1 MKKVFMVIGIV
12 VAIIVATIAALLLS
26 LQTQYRSDVANF
38 FIKHTLEQP
47 VLIEDVE
54 YQAPYHITLMGIT
67 LPQAQPE
74 KQPPLYIDKIDIWFS
89 PYSVTEAKLVLDSV
103 LISGLQ
109 LDTNNLKILDPLF
122 TQQHI
127 KLHQLALHDLDF
139 STPDFN
145 ARGID
150 LQISDPTWNK
160 HNSILPFGKTQ
171 LTAAQLYWQDEAF
184 DNLLIDLDL
193 KPNDSTLYGASF
205 EWRGAK
211 ISGQAEQYKHDW
223 SLVNV
228 TVDGLRLNQ
237 QQTQNLLSKNWNVE
251 GIQINHINSLDILR
265 SDVEWKNGHLA
276 AFDASLENIQLPFEL
291 WKQQK
296 AIFSLQAE
304 GVTIDDDMF
313 IEPSIKLNLDPNQ
326 ILIEDFYTQFLQG
339 SIQLNG
345 EVTPSSI
352 QLAQLDLQ
360 GIKWIT
366 ESQDKVLPSARL
378 LPWLTQL
385 QKASI
390 DRLNIERS
398 QLIQLA
404 NKPYWQVS
412 GLHVEGHQVQLLQ
425 QRKLGLWQG
434 KLMVSANDASYQ
446 NIVSVQPVVEM
457 NSEQGKWTLTR
468 LFMPLKH
475 GYIEANATLDFNQIS
490 KPWSLDISA
499 DGLPITPMLQQ
510 LELPLDATG
519 YGEFELQAAGLYGDS
534 LMLGY
539 STTGLLTGSVRQ
551 GVMTFNDKLS
561 ETSIDNVFEI
571 PELNANFDRGRFT
584 LEPMHII
591 GASAAEQ
598 GTQRVQTLNG
608 EVSGELDLLKIEQHT
623 LSISL
628 SDQCHQISGKLTQ
641 AEYSEMSDCQQ
652 KSATPQE

>member
-1 MKKVFMVIGIV
+1 MKKVFMVFGIAL
-12 VAIIVATIAALLLS
+12 AIAVATIAALLLS
-26 LQTQYRSDVANF
+26 LQTQYRTDITNF
-38 FIKHTLEQP
+38 FIKHAIEQP

-54 YQAPYHITLMGIT
+54 YQSPYHITLMGIT
-67 LPQAQPE
+67 QSQPE
-74 KQPPLYIDKIDIWFS
+74 KQTPLYIDKIDLWFS
-89 PYSVTEAKLVLDSV
+89 SSSITEAKLVFESV

-109 LDTNNLKILDPLF
+109 LEADDLETLTSLF
-122 TQQHI
+122 TQPSI
-127 KLHQLALHDLDF
+127 KIHQLAINNLDF

-150 LQISDPTWNK
+150 LQIFDPTWNND
-160 HNSILPFGKTQ
+160 NSLLPYGKTQ
-171 LTAAQLYWQDEAF
+171 LSASQLYWQGEAF
-184 DNLLIDLDL
+184 DNLLINLDL
-193 KPNDSTLYGASF
+193 KPSDSTLYGASF
-205 EWRGAK
+205 DWRGAK
-211 ISGQAEQYKHDW
+211 ISGQAEQYQQDW

-237 QQTQNLLSKNWNVE
+237 KQTQNLLSKEWDVA

-265 SDVEWKNGHLA
+265 SDVEWQDGHFA

-304 GVTIDDDMF
+304 GVSIDDDMF

-326 ILIEDFYTQFLQG
+326 ILIEDLYTQFLQG
-339 SIQLNG
+339 TVQLNG
-345 EVTPSSI
+345 TVTPNSI
-352 QLAQLDLQ
+352 ELAQLDLQ
-360 GIKWIT
+360 GIKWLT
-366 ESQDKVLPSARL
+366 ESQDSPLPATRL
-378 LPWLTQL
+378 IPWLTQL
-385 QKASI
+385 QSVEI
-390 DRLNIERS
+390 SRINIERS

-404 NKPYWQVS
+404 QKPYWQVS
-412 GLHVEGHQVQLLQ
+412 GLHIEGYHVQLLQ
-425 QRKLGLWQG
+425 DRKLGLWQG
-434 KLMVSANDASYQ
+434 KLMASANDASYQ
-446 NIVSVQPVVEM
+446 NIISAQPVVEM

-499 DGLPITPMLQQ
+499 DGLPIAPILQQ

-539 STTGLLTGSVRQ
+539 STTGQLTGSVRQ

-561 ETSIDNVFEI
+561 ETSTDNVFEI

-584 LEPMHII
+584 LEPAHII

-598 GTQRVQTLNG
+598 GEQRIQTLNG
-608 EVSGELDLLKIEQHT
+608 EMSGELDLLKTEQHT

-628 SDQCHQISGKLTQ
+628 SDPCHQISGKLTQ
-641 AEYSEMSDCQQ
+641 AEYSEINDCQQ

>member
-1 MKKVFMVIGIV
+1 MKKVFMVFGIAL
-12 VAIIVATIAALLLS
+12 AIAVATIAALLLS
-26 LQTQYRSDVANF
+26 LQTQYRTDITNF
-38 FIKHTLEQP
+38 FIKHAIEQP

-54 YQAPYHITLMGIT
+54 YQSPYHITLMGIT
-67 LPQAQPE
+67 QSQPE
-74 KQPPLYIDKIDIWFS
+74 KQTPLYIDKIDLWFS
-89 PYSVTEAKLVLDSV
+89 SSSITEAKLVFESV

-109 LDTNNLKILDPLF
+109 LEADDLETLTSLF
-122 TQQHI
+122 TQPSI
-127 KLHQLALHDLDF
+127 KIHQLAINNLDF

-150 LQISDPTWNK
+150 LQISDPTWNND
-160 HNSILPFGKTQ
+160 NSLLPYGKTQ
-171 LTAAQLYWQDEAF
+171 LSASQLYWQGEAF

-193 KPNDSTLYGASF
+193 KPSDSTLYGASF
-205 EWRGAK
+205 DWRGAK
-211 ISGQAEQYKHDW
+211 ISGQAEQYQQDW

-237 QQTQNLLSKNWNVE
+237 KQTQSLLSKEWDVA

-265 SDVEWKNGHLA
+265 SDVEWQDGHLA

-291 WKQQK
+291 WKQQR

-304 GVTIDDDMF
+304 GVSIDDDMF

-339 SIQLNG
+339 TVQLNG
-345 EVTPSSI
+345 KVTPNSI
-352 QLAQLDLQ
+352 LLAQLDLQ

-366 ESQDKVLPSARL
+366 ESQDSPLPATRL
-378 LPWLTQL
+378 IPWLTQL
-385 QKASI
+385 QNVEISRI
-390 DRLNIERS
+390 NIERN

-404 NKPYWQVS
+404 QKPYWQVS
-412 GLHVEGHQVQLLQ
+412 GLHIEGYQVQLLQ
-425 QRKLGLWQG
+425 DRKLGLWQG
-434 KLMVSANDASYQ
+434 KLMASANDASYQ
-446 NIVSVQPVVEM
+446 NIISAQPVVEM

-468 LFMPLKH
+468 LFVPLKH

-499 DGLPITPMLQQ
+499 DGLPIAPMLQQ

-539 STTGLLTGSVRQ
+539 STTGQLTGSVRQ

-561 ETSIDNVFEI
+561 KTSTDNVFEI

-584 LEPMHII
+584 LEPAHII

-598 GTQRVQTLNG
+598 GEQRIQTLNG
-608 EVSGELDLLKIEQHT
+608 EMSGELDLLKTEQHT

-628 SDQCHQISGKLTQ
+628 SDPCHQISGKLTQ
-641 AEYSEMSDCQQ
+641 AEYSEINDCQQ

>member
-1 MKKVFMVIGIV
+1 MKKVFMVFGIML
-12 VAIIVATIAALLLS
+12 AIAVATIAALLLS
-26 LQTQYRSDVANF
+26 LQTRYRADVANF
-38 FIKHTLEQP
+38 FIKHTIEQP

-67 LPQAQPE
+67 QNQPE
-74 KQPPLYIDKIDIWFS
+74 KQTPLYIDKIDLWFS
-89 PYSVTEAKLVLDSV
+89 PTSMTETKLVFDSV

-109 LDTNNLKILDPLF
+109 LEADDLKTLTSLF
-122 TQQHI
+122 TQPGI
-127 KLHQLALHDLDF
+127 KLHQLAINNLDF
-139 STPDFN
+139 STPEFN

-150 LQISDPTWNK
+150 LQISDPKWNND
-160 HNSILPFGKTQ
+160 NSLLPYGKTQ
-171 LTAAQLYWQDEAF
+171 LSASQLYWQGEAF

-193 KPNDSTLYGASF
+193 KPSDSTLYGASF
-205 EWRGAK
+205 DWRGAK
-211 ISGQAEQYKHDW
+211 ISGQAEQYQQDW

-237 QQTQNLLSKNWNVE
+237 KQTRSLLSKEWDVV

-265 SDVEWKNGHLA
+265 SDVEWQDGHLA
-276 AFDASLENIQLPFEL
+276 AFDASLENIQLPFEI

-313 IEPSIKLNLDPNQ
+313 IEPSLKLNLEANR

-339 SIQLNG
+339 TVQLNG
-345 EVTPSSI
+345 EVTPSNI
-352 QLAQLDLQ
+352 ELAQLDLQ

-366 ESQDKVLPSARL
+366 ENQDSPLVVARL
-378 LPWLTQL
+378 IPWLTQL
-385 QKASI
+385 QNVGI
-390 DRLNIERS
+390 NRLNIERS

-404 NKPYWQVS
+404 QQPYWQVS

-425 QRKLGLWQG
+425 DRKLGLWQG
-434 KLMVSANDASYQ
+434 KLMASANDASYQ
-446 NIVSVQPVVEM
+446 NILSAQPVVEM

-468 LFMPLKH
+468 LFAPLRN

-499 DGLPITPMLQQ
+499 DGLPITPMLQR

-539 STTGLLTGSVRQ
+539 STTGQLTGSVRQ

-571 PELNANFDRGRFT
+571 PEINANFDRGRFT

-598 GTQRVQTLNG
+598 GEQRVQTLNG
-608 EVSGELDLLKIEQHT
+608 EASGELDLLKAEQHT
-623 LSISL
+623 LSITL
-628 SDQCHQISGKLTQ
+628 SDPCHQISGKLTQ
-641 AEYSEMSDCQQ
+641 AEYSEINDCQQ

>member
-1 MKKVFMVIGIV
+1 MKKVFMVFGIV
-12 VAIIVATIAALLLS
+12 LAIAVATIAALLLS
-26 LQTQYRSDVANF
+26 LQTQYRADVANF
-38 FIKHTLEQP
+38 FIKHTIEQP

-67 LPQAQPE
+67 QNQPE
-74 KQPPLYIDKIDIWFS
+74 KQTPLYIDKIDLWFS
-89 PYSVTEAKLVLDSV
+89 PSSMTETKLVFDSV

-109 LDTNNLKILDPLF
+109 LEADDLKTLTSLF
-122 TQQHI
+122 TQPNI
-127 KLHQLALHDLDF
+127 KLHQLAINNLDF
-139 STPDFN
+139 STPEFN

-150 LQISDPTWNK
+150 LQISDPTWNND
-160 HNSILPFGKTQ
+160 NSLLPYGKTQ
-171 LTAAQLYWQDEAF
+171 LSASQLYWQGEAF

-193 KPNDSTLYGASF
+193 KPSDSTLYGASF
-205 EWRGAK
+205 DWRGAK
-211 ISGQAEQYKHDW
+211 ISGQAEQYQQDW

-237 QQTQNLLSKNWNVE
+237 KQTQNLLSKEWDVA

-265 SDVEWKNGHLA
+265 SDVEWQDGHLA
-276 AFDASLENIQLPFEL
+276 AFDASLENIQLPFEI

-313 IEPSIKLNLDPNQ
+313 IEPSLKLNLEANR

-339 SIQLNG
+339 TVQLNG
-345 EVTPSSI
+345 EVAPSSI

-366 ESQDKVLPSARL
+366 ENQDSPLPAARL

-385 QKASI
+385 QNVEI
-390 DRLNIERS
+390 NRLNIERS

-404 NKPYWQVS
+404 QQPYWQVS
-412 GLHVEGHQVQLLQ
+412 GLHVEGHHVQLLQ
-425 QRKLGLWQG
+425 DRKLGLWQG
-434 KLMVSANDASYQ
+434 KLMASANDASYQ
-446 NIVSVQPVVEM
+446 NILSAQPVVEM

-468 LFMPLKH
+468 LFAPLRN

-499 DGLPITPMLQQ
+499 DGLPIAPMLQR

-539 STTGLLTGSVRQ
+539 STTGQLTGSVRQ

-561 ETSIDNVFEI
+561 ETSTDNVFEI
-571 PELNANFDRGRFT
+571 PELNAHFDRGRFT

-598 GTQRVQTLNG
+598 GEQRVQTLNG
-608 EVSGELDLLKIEQHT
+608 EASGELDLLKAEQHT
-623 LSISL
+623 LSITL
-628 SDQCHQISGKLTQ
+628 SDPCHQISGKLTQ
-641 AEYSEMSDCQQ
+641 AEYSEINDCQQ

>member
-1 MKKVFMVIGIV
+1 MVFGIV
-12 VAIIVATIAALLLS
+12 LAIAVAVIAALLLS
-26 LQTQYRSDVANF
+26 LQTQYRADVANF
-38 FIKHTLEQP
+38 FIKHTIEQP

-67 LPQAQPE
+67 QNQPE
-74 KQPPLYIDKIDIWFS
+74 KQPPLYIDKLDIWFS
-89 PYSVTEAKLVLDSV
+89 PDSLLDAKLVLDSV

-109 LDTNNLKILDPLF
+109 LEADDLDTLTSMF
-122 TQQHI
+122 TQP
-127 KLHQLALHDLDF
+127 KLKLRQLAINNLDF

-150 LQISDPTWNK
+150 LQIAEPMWGDQ
-160 HNSILPFGKTQ
+160 NSLLPYGKTQ
-171 LTAAQLYWQDEAF
+171 LSASQLYWQGEAF

-193 KPNDSTLYGASF
+193 KPSDSTLYGASF
-205 EWRGAK
+205 DWRGAK
-211 ISGQAEQYKHDW
+211 ISGQAEQYQHDW

-228 TVDGLRLNQ
+228 TIDGLRLNEE
-237 QQTQNLLSKNWNVE
+237 QTQSLLNKEWDVA

-265 SDVEWKNGHLA
+265 SDIEWKDGHLA

-291 WKQQK
+291 WNQQK
-296 AIFSLQAE
+296 AILSLQAE

-313 IEPSIKLNLDPNQ
+313 IEPSLKLNLEANQ
-326 ILIEDFYTQFLQG
+326 ILIDDFYTQFLQG
-339 SIQLNG
+339 TVQLNG

-352 QLAQLDLQ
+352 QLVQFDLQ

-366 ESQDKVLPSARL
+366 ENQDSPLPAARL

-385 QKASI
+385 QNVEISQ
-390 DRLNIERS
+390 LNIERS

-404 NKPYWQVS
+404 QKPYWQVS

-425 QRKLGLWQG
+425 DRKLGLWQG
-434 KLMVSANDASYQ
+434 KLMASANDASYQ
-446 NIVSVQPVVEM
+446 NIVSAQPVVKM
-457 NSEQGKWTLTR
+457 NSDQGKWTLTR
-468 LFMPLKH
+468 LFAPLRN

-539 STTGLLTGSVRQ
+539 STTGQLTGSVRQ
-551 GVMTFNDKLS
+551 GVMTFNDTLS
-561 ETSIDNVFEI
+561 ETSTDNVFEI
-571 PELNANFDRGRFT
+571 PELKANFDRGRFT

-591 GASAAEQ
+591 GASAAEE
-598 GTQRVQTLNG
+598 GSQRVQTLNG
-608 EVSGELDLLKIEQHT
+608 EVTGELDLLKTELHT
-623 LSISL
+623 LSITL
-628 SDQCHQISGKLTQ
+628 SDQCHQISGKLDQ
-641 AEYSEMSDCQQ
+641 AEYSEINDCQQ

>member
-1 MKKVFMVIGIV
+1 MKKVFMVFGIAL
-12 VAIIVATIAALLLS
+12 AIAVATIAALLLS
-26 LQTQYRSDVANF
+26 LQTQYRTDITNF
-38 FIKHTLEQP
+38 FIKHAIEQR

-67 LPQAQPE
+67 QSQPE
-74 KQPPLYIDKIDIWFS
+74 KQTPLYIDKIDLWFS
-89 PYSVTEAKLVLDSV
+89 SSSITEAKLVFESV

-109 LDTNNLKILDPLF
+109 LEADDLETLTSLF
-122 TQQHI
+122 TQPSI
-127 KLHQLALHDLDF
+127 KIHQLAINNLDF

-150 LQISDPTWNK
+150 LQISDPTWDDS
-160 HNSILPFGKTQ
+160 NSLLPYGKTQ
-171 LTAAQLYWQDEAF
+171 LSASQLYWQGEAF

-193 KPNDSTLYGASF
+193 KPSDSTLYGASF
-205 EWRGAK
+205 DWRGAK
-211 ISGQAEQYKHDW
+211 ISGQAEQYQQNW

-237 QQTQNLLSKNWNVE
+237 KQTQNLLCKEWDVA

-265 SDVEWKNGHLA
+265 SDVEWQDGHLA

-313 IEPSIKLNLDPNQ
+313 IEPSIKLNLDTNQ

-339 SIQLNG
+339 TVQLNG

-366 ESQDKVLPSARL
+366 ESQDSPPPATRL
-378 LPWLTQL
+378 IPWLTQL
-385 QKASI
+385 QNVEISRI
-390 DRLNIERS
+390 NIERS

-404 NKPYWQVS
+404 QKPYWQVS
-412 GLHVEGHQVQLLQ
+412 GLHIEGYQVQLLQ
-425 QRKLGLWQG
+425 DRKLGLWQG
-434 KLMVSANDASYQ
+434 KLMASANDASYQ
-446 NIVSVQPVVEM
+446 NIISAQPVVEM

-475 GYIEANATLDFNQIS
+475 GYVEANATLDFNQIS
-490 KPWSLDISA
+490 KPWSIDISA
-499 DGLPITPMLQQ
+499 DGLPIAPILQQ

-539 STTGLLTGSVRQ
+539 STTGQLTGSVRQ

-561 ETSIDNVFEI
+561 ETSTDNVFEI

-584 LEPMHII
+584 LEPVHII

-598 GTQRVQTLNG
+598 SEQRIQTLNG
-608 EVSGELDLLKIEQHT
+608 EISGELDLLKTEQHT

-628 SDQCHQISGKLTQ
+628 SDPCHQISGKLTQ
-641 AEYSEMSDCQQ
+641 AEYSEINDCQQ

>member
-1 MKKVFMVIGIV
+1 MKKVFMVFGIV
-12 VAIIVATIAALLLS
+12 LAIAVAVIAALLLS
-26 LQTQYRSDVANF
+26 LQTQYRADVANF
-38 FIKHTLEQP
+38 FIKHTIEQP

-67 LPQAQPE
+67 QNQPE
-74 KQPPLYIDKIDIWFS
+74 KQPPLYIDKLDIWFS
-89 PYSVTEAKLVLDSV
+89 PDSLLDAKLVLDSV

-109 LDTNNLKILDPLF
+109 LEADDLDTLTSMF
-122 TQQHI
+122 TQP
-127 KLHQLALHDLDF
+127 KLKLRQLAINNLDF

-150 LQISDPTWNK
+150 LQIAEPMWGDQ
-160 HNSILPFGKTQ
+160 NSLLPYGKTQ
-171 LTAAQLYWQDEAF
+171 LSASQLYWQGEAF

-193 KPNDSTLYGASF
+193 KPSDSTLYGASF
-205 EWRGAK
+205 DWRGAK
-211 ISGQAEQYKHDW
+211 ISGQAEQYQHDW

-228 TVDGLRLNQ
+228 TIDGLRLNEE
-237 QQTQNLLSKNWNVE
+237 QTQSLLNKEWDVA

-265 SDVEWKNGHLA
+265 SDIEWKDGHLA

-291 WKQQK
+291 WNQQK
-296 AIFSLQAE
+296 AILSLQAE

-313 IEPSIKLNLDPNQ
+313 IEPSLKLNLEANQ
-326 ILIEDFYTQFLQG
+326 ILIDDFYTQFLQG
-339 SIQLNG
+339 TVQLNG

-352 QLAQLDLQ
+352 QLVQFDLQ

-366 ESQDKVLPSARL
+366 ENQDSPLPAARL

-385 QKASI
+385 QNVEISQ
-390 DRLNIERS
+390 LNIERS

-404 NKPYWQVS
+404 QKPYWQVS

-425 QRKLGLWQG
+425 DRKLGLWQG
-434 KLMVSANDASYQ
+434 KLMASANDASYQ
-446 NIVSVQPVVEM
+446 NIVSAQPVVKM
-457 NSEQGKWTLTR
+457 NSDQGKWTLTR
-468 LFMPLKH
+468 LFAPLRN

-539 STTGLLTGSVRQ
+539 STTGQLTGSVRQ
-551 GVMTFNDKLS
+551 GVMTFNDTLS
-561 ETSIDNVFEI
+561 ETSTDNVFEI
-571 PELNANFDRGRFT
+571 PELKANFDRGRFT

-591 GASAAEQ
+591 GASAAEE
-598 GTQRVQTLNG
+598 GSQRVQTLNG
-608 EVSGELDLLKIEQHT
+608 EVTGELDLLKTELHT
-623 LSISL
+623 LSITL
-628 SDQCHQISGKLTQ
+628 SDQCHQISGKLDQ
-641 AEYSEMSDCQQ
+641 AEYSEINDCQQ

>member
-1 MKKVFMVIGIV
+1 MVFGIV
-12 VAIIVATIAALLLS
+12 LAIAVATIAALLLS
-26 LQTQYRSDVANF
+26 LQTQYRADVANF
-38 FIKHTLEQP
+38 FIKHTIEQP

-67 LPQAQPE
+67 QSQPD
-74 KQPPLYIDKIDIWFS
+74 KQTPLYIDKIDIWFS
-89 PYSVTEAKLVLDSV
+89 PDSLIETKLVLDSV
-103 LISGLQ
+103 LISGIQ
-109 LDTNNLKILDPLF
+109 LEADDLEILTSVL
-122 TQQHI
+122 TQPNF
-127 KLHQLALHDLDF
+127 KLRQLAINNLDF
-139 STPDFN
+139 STPEFN

-150 LQISDPTWNK
+150 LQISDPARTND
-160 HNSILPFGKTQ
+160 NSLLPYGKIQ
-171 LTAAQLYWQDEAF
+171 LSASQLYWQGEAF

-193 KPNDSTLYGASF
+193 KPSDSTLYGASF
-205 EWRGAK
+205 NWRGAK
-211 ISGQAEQYKHDW
+211 ISGQAEQYQQDW

-228 TVDGLRLNQ
+228 TIDSLRLNQ
-237 QQTQNLLSKNWNVE
+237 QQTQSLLSKEWDVA
-251 GIQINHINSLDILR
+251 GIQINHINSLDVLR
-265 SDVEWKNGHLA
+265 SDIEWKGGHLV

-313 IEPSIKLNLDPNQ
+313 IEPSLKLNLEPNQ

-339 SIQLNG
+339 TIQLNG
-345 EVTPSSI
+345 EVTPHAVD
-352 QLAQLDLQ
+352 LAELDLQ

-366 ESQDKVLPSARL
+366 ESQDKPLPATRL
-378 LPWLTQL
+378 MPWLTQL
-385 QKASI
+385 KNVEI
-390 DRLNIERS
+390 GRLNIERS

-404 NKPYWQVS
+404 QKPYWQVS
-412 GLHVEGHQVQLLQ
+412 GLHVGGDQVQLMQ
-425 QRKLGLWQG
+425 DRKLGLWQG
-434 KLMVSANDASYQ
+434 ELLVSANDASYQ
-446 NIVSVQPVVEM
+446 NIVSAQPVIEM

-468 LFMPLKH
+468 MFLPLKH
-475 GYIEANATLDFNQIS
+475 GYVEANATLDFNQIS
-490 KPWSLDISA
+490 KPWSVDISA
-499 DGLPITPMLQQ
+499 DGLPISPLLQQ

-539 STTGLLTGSVRQ
+539 STTGQLKGSVRQ

-561 ETSIDNVFEI
+561 EASTDNVFEI

-623 LSISL
+623 LSITL
-628 SDQCHQISGKLTQ
+628 SDPCNQISGKLTQ
-641 AEYSEMSDCQQ
+641 AKYSEINDCQQ

>member
-1 MKKVFMVIGIV
+1 MKKVFMVFGIAL
-12 VAIIVATIAALLLS
+12 AIAVATIAALLLS
-26 LQTQYRSDVANF
+26 LQTQYRTDITNF
-38 FIKHTLEQP
+38 FIKHAIEQR

-67 LPQAQPE
+67 QSQPE
-74 KQPPLYIDKIDIWFS
+74 KQTPLYIDKIDLWFS
-89 PYSVTEAKLVLDSV
+89 SSSITEAKLVFESV

-109 LDTNNLKILDPLF
+109 LEADDLETFTSLF
-122 TQQHI
+122 TQPSI
-127 KLHQLALHDLDF
+127 KIHQLAINNLDF

-150 LQISDPTWNK
+150 LQISDPTWDDS
-160 HNSILPFGKTQ
+160 NSLLPYGKTQ
-171 LTAAQLYWQDEAF
+171 LSASQLYWQGEAF

-193 KPNDSTLYGASF
+193 KPSDSTLYGASF
-205 EWRGAK
+205 DWRGAK
-211 ISGQAEQYKHDW
+211 ISGQAEQYQQNW

-237 QQTQNLLSKNWNVE
+237 KQTQNLLCKEWDVA

-265 SDVEWKNGHLA
+265 SDVEWQDGHLA

-291 WKQQK
+291 WKQKK

-339 SIQLNG
+339 TVQLNG
-345 EVTPSSI
+345 KVTPNSI
-352 QLAQLDLQ
+352 LLAQLDLQ

-366 ESQDKVLPSARL
+366 ESQDSPLPATRL
-378 LPWLTQL
+378 IPWLTQL
-385 QKASI
+385 QNVEISRI
-390 DRLNIERS
+390 NIERN

-404 NKPYWQVS
+404 QKPYWQVS
-412 GLHVEGHQVQLLQ
+412 GLHIEGYQVQLLQ
-425 QRKLGLWQG
+425 DRKLGLWQG
-434 KLMVSANDASYQ
+434 KLMASANDASYQ
-446 NIVSVQPVVEM
+446 NIISAQPVVEM

-490 KPWSLDISA
+490 KPWSLEISA
-499 DGLPITPMLQQ
+499 DGLPIAPMLQQ

-539 STTGLLTGSVRQ
+539 STTGQLTGSVRQ

-561 ETSIDNVFEI
+561 ETSTDNVFEI

-584 LEPMHII
+584 LEPVHII

-598 GTQRVQTLNG
+598 SEQRIQTLNG
-608 EVSGELDLLKIEQHT
+608 EMSGELDLLKTEQHT

-628 SDQCHQISGKLTQ
+628 SDPCHQISGKLTQ
-641 AEYSEMSDCQQ
+641 AEYSEINDCQQ

>member
-67 LPQAQPE
+67 QSQPD
-74 KQPPLYIDKIDIWFS
+74 KQKPLYIDKIDLWFS
-89 PYSVTEAKLVLDSV
+89 PSSITEAKLVLDSV

-109 LDTNNLKILDPLF
+109 LEISDLEAFTPLF
-122 TQQHI
+122 TQPNI
-127 KLHQLALHDLDF
+127 KLHQLAINNLDF
-139 STPDFN
+139 STADFN

-150 LQISDPTWNK
+150 LQISDPTWDDN
-160 HNSILPFGKTQ
+160 NALLPYGKIQ
-171 LTAAQLYWQDEAF
+171 LSATQLYWQGEAF
-184 DNLLIDLDL
+184 DNLLFDLDL
-193 KPNDSTLYGASF
+193 KSSDSTLYGASF
-205 EWRGAK
+205 DWRGAK
-211 ISGQAEQYKHDW
+211 ISGQAEQYQQDW

-237 QQTQNLLSKNWNVE
+237 KQTQSLLSKEWDVA
-251 GIQINHINSLDILR
+251 GIQVNHINSLDILR
-265 SDVEWKNGHLA
+265 SDVEWQDGHLA

-366 ESQDKVLPSARL
+366 ESQDKVLPSAHL

-385 QKASI
+385 QQASI

-468 LFMPLKH
+468 LFAPLKN

-490 KPWSLDISA
+490 KPWSIDISA
-499 DGLPITPMLQQ
+499 DGLPISPILQQ

-539 STTGLLTGSVRQ
+539 STTGQLTGSVRQ

-571 PELNANFDRGRFT
+571 PELNACFDRGRFT
-584 LEPMHII
+584 LQPMHII
-591 GASAAEQ
+591 GASATQE
-598 GTQRVQTLNG
+598 GSQRVQTLNG
-608 EVSGELDLLKIEQHT
+608 EVSGELDLLKTEQHT

-628 SDQCHQISGKLTQ
+628 SDPCHQISGKLDQ
-641 AEYSEMSDCQQ
+641 VEYSEINDCQQ
-652 KSATPQE
+652 KRATPQE

>member
-1 MKKVFMVIGIV
+1 MKKVFMVFGIAL
-12 VAIIVATIAALLLS
+12 AIAVATIAALLLS
-26 LQTQYRSDVANF
+26 LQTQYRADVTNF
-38 FIKHTLEQP
+38 FIKHAIEQP

-67 LPQAQPE
+67 QSQPE
-74 KQPPLYIDKIDIWFS
+74 KQTPLYIDKVDLWFNS
-89 PYSVTEAKLVLDSV
+89 DSILETKLVLDSV

-109 LDTNNLKILDPLF
+109 LEADDLETLASLF
-122 TQQHI
+122 TQPSI
-127 KLHQLALHDLDF
+127 KIHQLAINNLDF

-150 LQISDPTWNK
+150 LQISNPTWNND
-160 HNSILPFGKTQ
+160 NSLLPYGKTQ
-171 LTAAQLYWQDEAF
+171 LSASQLYWQGEAF

-193 KPNDSTLYGASF
+193 KPSDSTLYGASF
-205 EWRGAK
+205 DWRGAK
-211 ISGQAEQYKHDW
+211 ISGQAEQYQQNW

-237 QQTQNLLSKNWNVE
+237 KQTQNLLCKEWDVA
-251 GIQINHINSLDILR
+251 GIKINHINSLDILR
-265 SDVEWKNGHLA
+265 SDVEWQDGHLA

-313 IEPSIKLNLDPNQ
+313 IEPSIKLNLDTNQ

-339 SIQLNG
+339 TVQLNG

-366 ESQDKVLPSARL
+366 ESQDSPPPATRL
-378 LPWLTQL
+378 IPWLTQL
-385 QKASI
+385 QNVEISRI
-390 DRLNIERS
+390 NIERS

-404 NKPYWQVS
+404 QKPYWQVS
-412 GLHVEGHQVQLLQ
+412 GLHIEGYQVQLLQ
-425 QRKLGLWQG
+425 DRKLGLWQG
-434 KLMVSANDASYQ
+434 KLMASANDASYQ
-446 NIVSVQPVVEM
+446 NIISAQPVVEM

-468 LFMPLKH
+468 LFAPLKN

-490 KPWSLDISA
+490 KPWSLEISA
-499 DGLPITPMLQQ
+499 DGLPIAPMLQQ

-539 STTGLLTGSVRQ
+539 STTGQLTGSVRQ

-561 ETSIDNVFEI
+561 ETSTDNVFEI

-584 LEPMHII
+584 LEPVHII

-598 GTQRVQTLNG
+598 SEQRIQTLNG
-608 EVSGELDLLKIEQHT
+608 EISGELDLLKTEQHT

-628 SDQCHQISGKLTQ
+628 SDPCHQISGKLTQ
-641 AEYSEMSDCQQ
+641 AEYSEINDCQQ

>member
-1 MKKVFMVIGIV
+1 MKKVFMVFGIV
-12 VAIIVATIAALLLS
+12 LAIAVAVIAALLLS
-26 LQTQYRSDVANF
+26 LQTQYRADVANF
-38 FIKHTLEQP
+38 FIKHTIEQP

-67 LPQAQPE
+67 QSQPE
-74 KQPPLYIDKIDIWFS
+74 KQTSLYIDKIDLWFS
-89 PYSVTEAKLVLDSV
+89 PRSMTEAKLVFESV

-109 LDTNNLKILDPLF
+109 LEADDLRTLTSLF
-122 TQQHI
+122 TQPKI
-127 KLHQLALHDLDF
+127 KPHQLAINNLDF
-139 STPDFN
+139 STPEFN

-150 LQISDPTWNK
+150 LQISDPKWNND
-160 HNSILPFGKTQ
+160 NSLLPYGKTQ
-171 LTAAQLYWQDEAF
+171 LSASQLYWQGEAF

-193 KPNDSTLYGASF
+193 KPSDSTLYGASF
-205 EWRGAK
+205 DWRGAK
-211 ISGQAEQYKHDW
+211 ISGQAEQYQQDW

-237 QQTQNLLSKNWNVE
+237 KQIQNLLSKEWDVA
-251 GIQINHINSLDILR
+251 GIHINHINSLDILR
-265 SDVEWKNGHLA
+265 SDIEWQDGHLA

-296 AIFSLQAE
+296 AILSLQAE

-313 IEPSIKLNLDPNQ
+313 IEPNIKLSLEPNQ

-339 SIQLNG
+339 TVQLTG

-352 QLAQLDLQ
+352 ELEQLDLQ
-360 GIKWIT
+360 GIKWVT
-366 ESQDKVLPSARL
+366 ENQDNPLAAARL
-378 LPWLTQL
+378 LPWLTEL
-385 QKASI
+385 QQASI
-390 DRLNIERS
+390 DRLNVERT

-404 NKPYWQVS
+404 QKPYWQVS
-412 GLHVEGHQVQLLQ
+412 GLHIEGHQVQLLQ
-425 QRKLGLWQG
+425 ERKLGLWQG
-434 KLMVSANDASYQ
+434 KLMASANDASYQ
-446 NIVSVQPVVEM
+446 NIVSAQPVVEM

-468 LFMPLKH
+468 LFAPLRN

-499 DGLPITPMLQQ
+499 DGLPIAPMLQQ

-519 YGEFELQAAGLYGDS
+519 YGEFELQAAGLFGDS

-539 STTGLLTGSVRQ
+539 STTGQFTGSVRQ
-551 GVMTFNDKLS
+551 GLMTFNDKLS
-561 ETSIDNVFEI
+561 KTSTDNVFEI

-598 GTQRVQTLNG
+598 GEQRIQTLNG
-608 EVSGELDLLKIEQHT
+608 EVSGELDLLKAEQHT
-623 LSISL
+623 LSITL
-628 SDQCHQISGKLTQ
+628 SDTCHQISGKLTQ
-641 AEYSEMSDCQQ
+641 AEYSEINNCQQ